1 MRRAAIGWSVMMT
14 GCLVAGMVA
23 QTTPNLSGTWTLVP
37 DPNAPQ
43 AAGRGRGGGM
53 FGGLGT
59 TATIAQDA
67 KTLTITRTTQ
77 AGEVKSVYNLD
88 GSDSPNTMTFGE
100 NSIQL
105 VSKAK
110 WDAGKLSITTSSNFN
125 GNAFETTM
133 RLSLEGGNL
142 VVESTRPDFQGG
154 GAPVTTK
161 MTYKKV

>member
-1 MRRAAIGWSVMMT
+1 MRRAATGWSVMLTM
-14 GCLVAGMVA
+14 CLAAGVLA
-23 QTTPNLSGTWTLVP
+23 QTTPNFSGTWTLVP
-37 DPNAPQ
+37 DPNAPT
-43 AAGRGRGGGM
+43 AAGRGGGM

-67 KTLTITRTTQ
+67 KTLTLTRTTL

-100 NSIQL
+100 NSVQL

-110 WDAGKLSITTSSNFN
+110 WEAGKLSIVTSSNFN
-125 GNAFETTM
+125 GNTFETTM

-161 MTYKKV
+161 TTYKKG

>member
-1 MRRAAIGWSVMMT
+1 MRRAATGWSVMLTM
-14 GCLVAGMVA
+14 CLAAGVVA
-23 QTTPNLSGTWTLVP
+23 QTTPNFSGTWTLVP

-43 AAGRGRGGGM
+43 AAGRGGGM

-67 KTLTITRTTQ
+67 KTLTLTRTTQ

-100 NSIQL
+100 NSVQL
-105 VSKAK
+105 VSKVK
-110 WDAGKLSITTSSNFN
+110 WDAGKLNIVTSSNFN
-125 GNAFETTM
+125 GNTFETTM

-161 MTYKKV
+161 TTYKKG

>member
-1 MRRAAIGWSVMMT
+1 MRRATTGWSVMLTMCLAT
-14 GCLVAGMVA
+14 GVLA
-23 QTTPNLSGTWTLVP
+23 QTTPNFSGTWTLVP
-37 DPNAPQ
+37 DPNAAP
-43 AAGRGRGGGM
+43 AAGRGGGM

-67 KTLTITRTTQ
+67 KTLTLTRTTQ

-100 NSIQL
+100 NSVQL
-105 VSKAK
+105 ISKAK
-110 WDAGKLSITTSSNFN
+110 WAAGKLVITTTSNFG

-161 MTYKKV
+161 TTYKKG

>member
-1 MRRAAIGWSVMMT
+1 MGWSVMMT
-14 GCLVAGMVA
+14 VCLAAGMLA
-23 QTTPNLSGTWTLVP
+23 QTTPSFSGTWTLVP

-77 AGEVKSVYNLD
+77 AGEIKSIHNLD
-88 GSDSPNTMTFGE
+88 GSESTNTVTFGE
-100 NSIQL
+100 NSVQF

-110 WDAGKLSITTSSNFN
+110 WDAGKLVITTSSNFG

-133 RLSLEGGNL
+133 SLSLDGGNL
-142 VVESTRPDFQGG
+142 VVEFMRPDVQGG

-161 MTYKKV
+161 TTYKKG